1 MKSAKPS
8 VFTTKNEE
16 GLDRVNKSNGKYAFF
31 MESTAIEY
39 NIKRNCKLKKV
50 GANLDSKEYGI
61 AMPKSKSKGSYNVCM
76 FCYFICF
83 TRKYGL

>member
-8 VFTTKNEE
+8 VFTSNNEE

-39 NIKRNCKLKKV
+39 NIKRNCQLKKV
-50 GANLDSKEYGI
+50 GSNLDSKEYGI
-61 AMPKSKSKGSYNVCM
+61 AMPKSKYPLLLLL
-76 FCYFICF
+76 I
-83 TRKYGL
+83 